1 MTRLRQSDLLALLD
15 FVHEATALV
24 GGDDVFPPPILE
36 RLARLVPCD
45 IVSYCELDRMRRR
58 VLRSTDFP
66 RVENPPDW
74 EQVFWRIV
82 DEHPL
87 CLYQARTGDFSAVK
101 LSDFIT
107 RRQLHGLEIYV
118 DWFGPWGI
126 EHELEVGIPSPLVH
140 TKTFHF
146 DRGAGRDFSERERLV
161 LNLLQPHLARLYE
174 LAELKRRLEGDNA
187 ELGDGLP
194 LTVRERE
201 ILEYVRA
208 GKTNAEIAR
217 ILWIAPSTVR
227 KHLENVYEKLGVGT
241 RTAAVARAF
250 PAVAD

>member
-1 MTRLRQSDLLALLD
+1 MTRFRQSDFLALLD

-24 GGDDVFPPPILE
+24 GGDDVFPPPFLE

-45 IVSYCELDRMRRR
+45 IVSYCELDRTRRR
-58 VLRSTDFP
+58 ILRCTDFP

-107 RRQLHGLEIYV
+107 RPQLHGLEIYV

-140 TKTFHF
+140 TKTFLF
-146 DRGAGRDFSERERLV
+146 DRGVGRDFSERERLV

-217 ILWIAPSTVR
+217 ILWIASSTVR

-241 RTAAVARAF
+241 RMAAVARAF